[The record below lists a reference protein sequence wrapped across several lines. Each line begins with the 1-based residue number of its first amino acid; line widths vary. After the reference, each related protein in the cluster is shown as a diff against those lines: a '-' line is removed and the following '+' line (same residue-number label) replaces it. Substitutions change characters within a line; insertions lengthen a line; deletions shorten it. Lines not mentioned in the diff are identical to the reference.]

1 MFSPPRI
8 TMSLIRPMIEAYPAS
23 SSTARSPVCI
33 QRAASIASAVR
44 SGISQYPSITLYPR
58 VQNSPGSPRGTTR
71 PVSGSTTFT
80 STCGCTAPTVD
91 TRRSRSSSGR
101 VCVDTGEVSVMP

>member
-1 MFSPPRI
+1 
-8 TMSLIRPMIEAYPAS
+8 MSLMRPMMDRYPAS
-23 SSTARSPVCI
+23 SITARSPVCI
-33 QRAASIASAVR
+33 QRAASMTSTVR

-58 VQNSPGSPRGTTR
+58 VQNSPGCPRGTTR

-80 STCGCTAPTVD
+80 STCGCTVPTVD

-101 VCVDTGEVSVMP
+101 VWVDTGEVSVMP